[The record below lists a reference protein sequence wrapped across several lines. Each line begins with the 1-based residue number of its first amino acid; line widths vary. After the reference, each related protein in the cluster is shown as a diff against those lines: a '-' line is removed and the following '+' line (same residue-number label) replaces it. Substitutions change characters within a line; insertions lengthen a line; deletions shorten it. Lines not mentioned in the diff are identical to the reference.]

1 MLYNMLENRNSTRLQ
16 SLLLHSPQQSDHLM
30 KLVNGSSCRVFAS
43 LFGDGSFG
51 AF

>member
-1 MLYNMLENRNSTRLQ
+1 MLYNMLENRNFTLLQ

-30 KLVNGSSCRVFAS
+30 KLVNDSSCRVFSS